1 MTDNPYYSY
10 ILVELFC
17 IAFALNNLFRL
28 RKGYNIGKEKPILM
42 KIIVSFLVLASSD
55 IVGAFA
61 SGEMIL
67 FPHYFIMFIYALSL
81 IATAMGCYYWFQFVE
96 VRIGRPV
103 KHWLKILFD
112 LPMIMLGI
120 LTVISI
126 FTNWIFYA
134 DVQGVYQM
142 GSLFIIQEVVACS
155 YLVFS
160 MISSF
165 VELFRTKDVGKR
177 KEYIAYIA
185 FIMFNIA
192 SIDFED
198 AFPTIP
204 LFELMILLSIQV
216 LFFTVYLD
224 TQYAYSQRERELAE
238 SRAAMMISQIQ
249 PHFIYNVLSVIR
261 VMCKDKAPEAAETT
275 AEFAAYLRGNLDS
288 LSIKEPIPFAKELD
302 HTANFIALEK
312 RRFGDRINVNYDIQT
327 DAFTIPALSLQP
339 LVENSIKHGLL
350 VKEEGGSITI
360 TAKEAE
366 NEYILTVQDDGVG
379 FDAAA
384 VQNDGQI
391 HVGIDNVRKRLDFMC
406 HGTLEIQSEIGQ
418 GTTSTIRIPKLS
430 DAGK

>member
-17 IAFALNNLFRL
+17 IAFVLNNLFRL

-160 MISSF
+160 M
-165 VELFRTKDVGKR
+165 R
-177 KEYIAYIA
+177 KETSFKI
-185 FIMFNIA
+185 
-192 SIDFED
+192 
-198 AFPTIP
+198 
-204 LFELMILLSIQV
+204 
-216 LFFTVYLD
+216 
-224 TQYAYSQRERELAE
+224 
-238 SRAAMMISQIQ
+238 SRS
-249 PHFIYNVLSVIR
+249 
-261 VMCKDKAPEAAETT
+261 
-275 AEFAAYLRGNLDS
+275 
-288 LSIKEPIPFAKELD
+288 
-302 HTANFIALEK
+302 
-312 RRFGDRINVNYDIQT
+312 
-327 DAFTIPALSLQP
+327 
-339 LVENSIKHGLL
+339 
-350 VKEEGGSITI
+350 
-360 TAKEAE
+360 
-366 NEYILTVQDDGVG
+366 
-379 FDAAA
+379 
-384 VQNDGQI
+384 
-391 HVGIDNVRKRLDFMC
+391 
-406 HGTLEIQSEIGQ
+406 
-418 GTTSTIRIPKLS
+418 PKL
-430 DAGK
+430 